1 MRLSSFARR
10 STLLL
15 VLACLPAA
23 ACDSAERRDAATVVA
38 AVGRFRSADHAS
50 TPAMVDAL
58 KATPCSAPEVCKAR
72 DDCAATGEATAKA
85 LRLKNE
91 VEKGLAALESGALS
105 KDAPEAK
112 ELPKKLDEAETL
124 LKQGHDGLAKCDEQV
139 QALKRKH
146 RI

>member
-91 VEKGLAALESGALS
+91 VEKGLAALESGALA

>member
-1 MRLSSFARR
+1 MRRI
-10 STLLL
+10 L
-15 VLACLPAA
+15 VPLIFLPLV
-23 ACDSAERRDAATVVA
+23 ACDSAERRDAETVVV
-38 AVGRFRSADHAS
+38 AVTRFRTADNAS

-58 KATPCSAPEVCKAR
+58 KATPCHAPDVCKTR

-91 VEKGLAALESGALS
+91 VAKALPALESGTLS
-105 KDAPEAK
+105 KDSPEAK
-112 ELPKKLDEAETL
+112 ELPKKLDEAEVL
-124 LKQGHDGLAKCDEQV
+124 LKQGHDGLAKCDEEV